1 MSTPDQH
8 PTPATP
14 TRPAGDGSHNT
25 WTAQRIRALGT
36 VTDLS
41 TAAKIFGLSRSV
53 AYDLAKRDRFPVPV
67 LRFGSRYR
75 VPVAAI
81 LTALHLPT
89 AAGDPGSSAG
99 PPDDDLTP
107 GGSHAS
113 ITPYRIRS
121 PRLPHTCVPQLRV
134 DIVGALG

>member
-14 TRPAGDGSHNT
+14 TRPAGDGSHDT
-25 WTAQRIRALGT
+25 WNAQQIRALGA
-36 VTDLS
+36 VTDLG
-41 TAAKIFGLSRSV
+41 TAARIFGLSRSV

-67 LRFGSRYR
+67 LRFGTRYR

-81 LTALHLPT
+81 LTALHLP
-89 AAGDPGSSAG
+89 AADGRGSSTG
-99 PPDDDLTP
+99 PPDDDLPP

-121 PRLPHTCVPQLRV
+121 PRLPHTPTE
-134 DIVGALG
+134 GNT